1 MTDRVGGNTGPY
13 GIGSSVWPGLAK
25 LQEESCEVGQ
35 VLAKI
40 IARGGD
46 LDHTWHCSACNG
58 SGSTFLPG
66 HPTVHIDCQECKG
79 KGYLGSGDLSPS
91 LHEELGDLKAALDF
105 FLAIND
111 QVDTDRVLDR
121 ANEKFSTYCRW
132 HAERT
137 VAP

>member
-1 MTDRVGGNTGPY
+1 MRGPY
-13 GIGSSVWPGLAK
+13 GIGSDVWPGLAK

-35 VLAKI
+35 ILAKI

-46 LDHTWHCSACNG
+46 LDHRWTCSLCDG
-58 SGSTFLPG
+58 SGKFVSDRGRGGDLRDLQD
-66 HPTVHIDCQECKG
+66 VCIECEG
-79 KGYLGSGDLSPS
+79 RGYLGSGDLTPR

-111 QVDTDRVLDR
+111 EVDTDAVLER